1 MRNVDQWNAIAEML
15 GNLIAKYA
23 DVLDIDSIS
32 DTNNNSNIIICE
44 DEKII
49 NNNIEKNENI

>member
-23 DVLDIDSIS
+23 DVLDIGSIS

>member
-32 DTNNNSNIIICE
+32 DTNNNSNIIIDE
-44 DEKII
+44 SEKII
-49 NNNIEKNENI
+49 NNNIDKKENI

>member
-32 DTNNNSNIIICE
+32 DTNNNSNIIIDE
-44 DEKII
+44 SEKII

>member
-1 MRNVDQWNAIAEML
+1 MRNTDQWSAIAEML